1 MKHFYLIANPL
12 KQGTKEMAKKIAD
25 YLGRAGAS
33 CTGSMQTAKKNQAGG
48 GYTDIQSIP
57 PKTECVITLG
67 GDGTL
72 IQAARDLVSLQLPLI
87 GINMGTLGYLTQI
100 SRGEELE
107 PMLNALLQDKYRLE
121 KRMMLEGMVL
131 GQGMSETGIALNEI
145 VLTRQDVMQPL
156 RFQVSVNGQFL
167 NEYAADGI
175 IVATPTGSTAY
186 NLSAGGPIVTPG
198 AELLVLTPICSHALN
213 SSSIVLSPY
222 DTITIQV
229 HNHTGQK
236 QMAVFDGDQ
245 AMNLDGMQTLRIRRS
260 KSYTT
265 LIQLKNESFLN
276 SLREKMNRV

>member
-1 MKHFYLIANPL
+1 
-12 KQGTKEMAKKIAD
+12 
-25 YLGRAGAS
+25 
-33 CTGSMQTAKKNQAGG
+33 
-48 GYTDIQSIP
+48 
-57 PKTECVITLG
+57 
-67 GDGTL
+67 
-72 IQAARDLVSLQLPLI
+72 
-87 GINMGTLGYLTQI
+87 
-100 SRGEELE
+100 
-107 PMLNALLQDKYRLE
+107 
-121 KRMMLEGMVL
+121 MVL